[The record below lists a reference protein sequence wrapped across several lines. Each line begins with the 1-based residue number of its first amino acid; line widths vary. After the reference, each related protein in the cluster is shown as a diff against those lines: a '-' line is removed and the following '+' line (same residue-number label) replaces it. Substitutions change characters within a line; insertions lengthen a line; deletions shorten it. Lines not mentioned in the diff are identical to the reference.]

1 MRACL
6 ILFLIVCIC
15 LQVKAQDHCKYK
27 AEEFE
32 EYVFGITSEQGG
44 LFPNAQTLYKK
55 NLQLESNLS
64 LSPQTQR
71 HDSWVFTS
79 ISQLRFGINSKLEIR
94 AGYAYIYPREIEADI
109 GTHSQFLIGLKAK
122 LVTVSLKNFK
132 WNAALAG
139 SYYIENLKS
148 GSEVLSGGYYAFLN
162 NSLEFYNLV
171 NFDISLGFTH
181 NLDRNSKLG
190 LLSTQLLFKRSDSN
204 WGFFTGL
211 GGIYIES
218 YSNIGVVLTDNYCY
232 MLHLA
237 VMALD
242 NSYGVNI
249 CYTYCFKW

>member
-6 ILFLIVCIC
+6 VLFLIVCIC

-27 AEEFE
+27 AKEFE
-32 EYVFGITSEQGG
+32 EYVSGITSEQGG
-44 LFPNAQTLYKK
+44 LFPNAQTLHKK
-55 NLQLESNLS
+55 NLQLESNVS

-71 HDSWVFTS
+71 NDSWVFTS
-79 ISQLRFGINSKLEIR
+79 ISQLRFGINSKLEIK
-94 AGYAYIYPREIEADI
+94 AGYAYIYPRAIEADI

-148 GSEVLSGGYYAFLN
+148 GSEVLPGGYYAFLN

-171 NFDISLGFTH
+171 NFDISLGSTQ
-181 NLDRNSKLG
+181 NLARNSKLG

-204 WGFFTGL
+204 WGFFMGL
-211 GGIYIES
+211 GGIFIES
-218 YSNIGVVLTDNYCY
+218 YYNIGIVLTDNYCY

-237 VMALD
+237 IMALD
-242 NSYGVNI
+242 NSYGVNF

>member
-1 MRACL
+1 VRESL

-15 LQVKAQDHCKYK
+15 LQVKAQDHCKYEAK
-27 AEEFE
+27 EFE
-32 EYVFGITSEQGG
+32 EYVFGITSELGG
-44 LFPNAQTLYKK
+44 LFPNAQILYKK

-64 LSPQTQR
+64 LSPQTKR
-71 HDSWVFTS
+71 HDSWVFTY
-79 ISQLRFGINSKLEIR
+79 ISQLRYGINSKLEIR
-94 AGYAYIYPREIEADI
+94 VGYAYIYPREIEADI
-109 GTHSQFLIGLKAK
+109 GTQSQFLIGLKAK
-122 LVTVSLKNFK
+122 LVTVSLINYK
-132 WNAALAG
+132 WSASLAG

-148 GSEVLSGGYYAFLN
+148 GSEVLPGGYYAFLN

-171 NFDISLGFTH
+171 NFDISLGLTH
-181 NLDRNSKLG
+181 NLNRNSILG

-218 YSNIGVVLTDNYCY
+218 YFNAGIVLTDNYNY

-242 NSYGVNI
+242 NSYGVNV

>member
-27 AEEFE
+27 AKEFE

-64 LSPQTQR
+64 LSPQTKR

-94 AGYAYIYPREIEADI
+94 VGYAYIYPREIEADI
-109 GTHSQFLIGLKAK
+109 GTHSQLLIGLKAK

-139 SYYIENLKS
+139 SYYIKNLKS
-148 GSEVLSGGYYAFLN
+148 GNEVLPGGYYAFLN
-162 NSLEFYNLV
+162 NSLEFYNIV

-190 LLSTQLLFKRSDSN
+190 LLSTQLLIKRSDSN
-204 WGFFTGL
+204 WGLFTGL

-218 YSNIGVVLTDNYCY
+218 YFNIGIVLTDNFCY

-249 CYTYCFKW
+249 CYTYCFNW